1 MRDIKCWQKRLMP
14 FETLPWAASKGFL
27 AERTPKYSF
36 LDGAKTIF
44 FLKKNMVF
52 APSLEFYFP
61 LRNAN

>member
-1 MRDIKCWQKRLMP
+1 MSLK
-14 FETLPWAASKGFL
+14 TLPRAASKGFL